1 MESAGEA
8 VLRSSS
14 LPEGLAR
21 RPGHSGVRRLGT
33 ASSVRARSL
42 APDRDVRA
50 ARLGL
55 PVTSVGTVGPV
66 RLTGDTLGR
75 RMGEATIRDL
85 RNHGAEVIRRVQAG
99 ESVTITRDGEAVAEL
114 RPLPKRRLGARSL
127 IEQFRVLPPVDADR
141 LRADVDAVIDRS
153 L

>member
-8 VLRSSS
+8 VLRSS
-14 LPEGLAR
+14 LAEGLAR
-21 RPGHSGVRRLGT
+21 RPGHSEVRRLGT

-42 APDRDVRA
+42 AADLDVRA
-50 ARLGL
+50 ATLGL
-55 PVTSVGTVGPV
+55 PMTPVRTVGSV
-66 RLTGDTLGR
+66 RLTGDTPGR

-85 RNHGAEVIRRVQAG
+85 RNHGAEVIGRVQAG
-99 ESVTITRDGEAVAEL
+99 ESVTITRDGEALAEL

-127 IEQFRVLPPVDADR
+127 IDQFRVLPPVDADR
-141 LRADVDAVIDRS
+141 LRADVDAVIDQS